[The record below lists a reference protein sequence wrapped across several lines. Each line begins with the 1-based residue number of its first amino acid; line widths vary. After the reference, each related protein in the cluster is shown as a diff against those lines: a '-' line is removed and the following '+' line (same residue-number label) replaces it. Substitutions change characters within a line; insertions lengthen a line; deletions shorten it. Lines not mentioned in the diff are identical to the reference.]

1 MWPEGMRAPDGKP
14 VELVARQERLDALCG
29 RWRDADALA
38 LDTEFVRRTTFY
50 PRPGLLQVADGAGC
64 ILIDF
69 PAIGDWS
76 AFRALLDDG
85 RREWIVHAGG
95 EDLALL
101 ASVFDAVPAR
111 VFDTQI
117 AAAFAGI
124 GCNLGYRQ
132 LLKKTLD
139 VEISKGETQSDW
151 LRRPLSDRQLLY
163 AATDVCFLPEMRRLL
178 QERLAGRDRL
188 SWFLEDCARLPAAA
202 AELERREGWERLYAG
217 VGTAWKLD
225 DAGLSIL
232 QKLCVWREREAR
244 RRDKPRGWHARDAEL
259 HDIAERLA
267 ATGRFT
273 VDELRAVRSL
283 RRGFADRRGGS
294 LLAFLNA
301 PHDFQPPDRGALD
314 RPLSAAGRRLLKL
327 FRQAAAAAAAAA
339 DLPPELLAGKKRL
352 QRMVRGYQERGGLD
366 FPDGMDGWRRRLL
379 EPALARVVAAEAG
392 GARRAER

>member
-1 MWPEGMRAPDGKP
+1 MRAPDGKP
-14 VELVARQERLDALCG
+14 VELVTGQERLDALCA

-50 PRPGLLQVADGAGC
+50 PRLGLLQAADDAGC
-64 ILIDF
+64 HLIDF

-76 AFRALLDDG
+76 AFRALLADD

-101 ASVFDAVPAR
+101 ATVFGAVPAR

-117 AAAFAGI
+117 AAAFAGL

-132 LLKKTLD
+132 LLGKMLD
-139 VEISKGETQSDW
+139 VDISKGETQSDW

-163 AATDVCFLPEMRRLL
+163 AATDVCFLPELRRLL
-178 QERLAGRDRL
+178 HEHLDGRDRL
-188 SWFLEDCARLPAAA
+188 AWFLEDCARLPAAA
-202 AELERREGWERLYAG
+202 AALEKRESWELLYAG
-217 VGTAWKLD
+217 IGSAWKLD

-244 RRDKPRGWHARDAEL
+244 RRDKPRGWHARDDEL
-259 HDIAERLA
+259 RDIAERLA

-273 VDELRAVRSL
+273 VGELRAIGSL
-283 RRGFADRRGGS
+283 RRGFADRHGKA
-294 LLAFLNA
+294 LLAFLDA
-301 PHDFQPPDRGALD
+301 PHDYRPLDRGALD
-314 RPLSAAGRRLLKL
+314 RPLSAAGRRLLKR
-327 FRQAAAAAAAAA
+327 FRQAAAEAAASA

-352 QRMVRGYQERGGLD
+352 QRMLHGFQERGRLD
-366 FPDGMDGWRRRLL
+366 FADAMAGWRRRLL
-379 EPALARVVAAEAG
+379 EPALARVVAAETAETDA
-392 GARRAER
+392 ARRAER